1 MTRMRQQLLI
11 GMFMITAGSAAAD
24 SITLYQGDNYRG
36 RQLTVDRALA
46 SFPGT
51 GFNDRAK
58 SAVVHEGRWE
68 ICYDANFRGSC
79 GVLEPGAYPELG
91 EYAGRIS
98 SLRPVNSRQSEHR
111 PDYRGR
117 NPEARATLFEG
128 ANLSGRSFP
137 LNDVMRN
144 LERTGFNDRAS
155 SLRIE
160 SGYWIFCSDSEFRG
174 ECRTFGPGEY
184 ADLPGMNNSIS
195 SGRQIA
201 NAYPYGSRPNWQS
214 ESPQWRGDQQR

>member
-1 MTRMRQQLLI
+1 MIKMRQQLLV
-11 GMFMITAGSAAAD
+11 GMLMASAGSAAAD
-24 SITLYQGDNYRG
+24 SITLYQNDNYRG
-36 RQLTVDRALA
+36 RQFTVDRSLE
-46 SFPGT
+46 SFAGT

-68 ICYDANFRGSC
+68 ICFDANYRGSC
-79 GVLEPGAYPELG
+79 GVLEPGTYPELG

-98 SLRPVNSRQSEHR
+98 SLRPIDRRQTEHR
-111 PDYRGR
+111 SDRRGR
-117 NPEARATLFEG
+117 NPEAHATLYEG

-137 LNDVMRN
+137 LEDMMRN
-144 LERTGFNDRAS
+144 LDRTGFNDRAS

-184 ADLPGMNNSIS
+184 AQLPGMNNTIS
-195 SGRQIA
+195 SGRRIA
-201 NAYPYGSRPNWQS
+201 NAYPYGGRPNWQG
-214 ESPQWRGDQQR
+214 EMPR